1 MLEYSTITN
10 KGDRSVNEDS
20 IAVIPSGKSGFA
32 CILCDGLGG
41 HGMGDVASGCVCD
54 TFRNMLLGTTEMSG
68 FLSVD
73 FRCSQSNFFR

>member
-20 IAVIPSGKSGFA
+20 IAVIPSCKSGFA

-54 TFRNMLLGTTEMSG
+54 TLRLPLMIKRLMWHI
-68 FLSVD
+68 SVIHGCT
-73 FRCSQSNFFR
+73 FSAKIRL